1 MHLYSKA
8 ERNSMI
14 KYFEIWGERTISHS
28 TRGHG
33 ERTQENT
40 ILYIREVT
48 FGVGKWKTDGIDRE
62 KHSRQMECL
71 TKGREKIDEM
81 TRVHDGIEFSCMTLK

>member
-33 ERTQENT
+33 ERIQKKHHTVHKRGGIWNREMKDRWNRHTETFQE
-40 ILYIREVT
+40 
-48 FGVGKWKTDGIDRE
+48 DGT
-62 KHSRQMECL
+62 S
-71 TKGREKIDEM
+71 DE
-81 TRVHDGIEFSCMTLK
+81 R